1 MTMEPEIVKILRE
14 EERLRASQAK
24 SSYGRENTSK
34 SNDIAIH
41 ESDDSTL
48 LLESIPG
55 QSKTLTP
62 EHKELGYQAAFE
74 SCSLAIL
81 VLDTQKRIISW
92 NSYTETLLNKTNVD
106 LYLQSVA
113 SLHSTDEWSRIEQKL
128 GNESGLQQQLETTI
142 LTKNKGTVDATVSLS
157 RLKNSDGNNLG
168 YLYLIKNIS
177 EQKQVE
183 QQLSSIIQYADDSIF
198 LFDEDCQYL
207 MVNNSLLSRLRRP
220 REDVV
225 GKRYHDFHSAQ
236 ETKEFTK
243 KHSWVLEHG
252 LPLKDVF
259 CKDGNWYART
269 INPVKETCTLRT
281 SAVLVIE
288 KDITDANKIKEELVV
303 EKENKYRT
311 MFNVLPQVIIL
322 TDKKGTILDVN
333 ERITEW
339 ITYQTHEIK
348 GINLFNV
355 SFLTKESKKII
366 KKTFSKIKTDKKT
379 TSFEIK
385 VFTKNGKT
393 RVGIVCMSP
402 LEDDQGATFGH
413 LLVISDITEQK
424 RMDEAMRIKDSAMSS
439 SPGAITFID
448 LQGNLTYVNDSF
460 LRMWGY
466 TNNGEVLGKSIQ
478 QFWKMKEQFF
488 EVMDALNS
496 RGEWI
501 GELTG
506 IRKDQSTFQ
515 VQLAANIIK
524 NESGKTICI
533 MGFYIDI
540 TQYKKSIKIL
550 NESQQRF
557 QIMLENSLD
566 MIYQFNIQKETY
578 DYVSPSSVKVV
589 GYSPEEMEFFTLKKI
604 KDLIHPDD
612 CAQWAEHLQ
621 AITDPQIKQNAV
633 QSIEYRLKH
642 KTRGYRWMRDTC
654 TALFNQKNEPVFVV
668 GTIEDVTERKNV
680 LEELIK
686 SEEKYRI
693 LAETSADGVFTTDA
707 LGRLTYINPSFEK
720 LCGRRKSQILATPFR
735 KYLLEDSVYFFQQIF
750 IDVRKKNDKIENV
763 ELELV
768 AGTGEIIPIEANIAP
783 LTKQTEFGGVVCTVR
798 DITQRRE
805 IEDELKKNERLK
817 TEFMNIAAHELR
829 SPVTPIKGYLDLILH
844 DNESNEKIKNWAKI
858 SLRNAERLLKLVN
871 DILDVAR
878 LDSDTMRFDMEKID
892 PVEFLNEIVEDMRP
906 AITNKKL
913 EFPVNI
919 PPSLPHILGDK
930 NRISQVLK
938 NLMSNSLKFTDCGSI
953 GLNVEKKDNHI
964 LITVEDTGIGI
975 SQNELKKIFTK
986 FYQAYTGEDRNN
998 EGTGLGLFIS
1008 KEIIKKHNGT
1018 IWAESEVGKGSRFII
1033 QLPYVYKMI
1042 VDFKT

>member
-1 MTMEPEIVKILRE
+1 MTSEPEIVRILRE
-14 EERLRASQAK
+14 EERLRNVKTTSSCSKENASQ
-24 SSYGRENTSK
+24 SD
-34 SNDIAIH
+34 DILLNA
-41 ESDDSTL
+41 SDDSTIL
-48 LLESIPG
+48 FESIPG
-55 QSKTLTP
+55 QCSPLHP
-62 EHKELGYQAAFE
+62 EHLELIYRTAFE
-74 SCSLAIL
+74 TCLLAIL

-92 NSYTETLLNKTNVD
+92 NSYTETLLNKTDVD

-113 SLHSTDEWSRIEQKL
+113 SLHSTDEWLRIEQKL
-128 GNESGLQQQLETTI
+128 SDKSGPQQQIETKI
-142 LTKNKGTVDATVSLS
+142 PVKNKGTLHVVISLCY
-157 RLKNSDGNNLG
+157 LKNNDGKNLG

-177 EQKQVE
+177 EQRQAE
-183 QQLSSIIQYADDSIF
+183 QRLSSIIQHADDSIF
-198 LFDEDCQYL
+198 LLDEQCQYL
-207 MVNNSLLSRLRRP
+207 MINDALLSKLGRS

-225 GKRYHDFHSAQ
+225 GKRYHDFHSSQ
-236 ETKEFTK
+236 ETKDFIK
-243 KHSWVLEHG
+243 KHSWVFEHG
-252 LPLKDVF
+252 LPCKDVY
-259 CKDGNWYART
+259 CEQGNWYVRT
-269 INPVKETCTLRT
+269 MSPVKDTSSPRT
-281 SAVLVIE
+281 SAVLVLE
-288 KDITDANKIKEELVV
+288 KDITEKKKTEELLL
-303 EKENKYRT
+303 EKEKKYRA
-311 MFNVLPQVIIL
+311 MFNFFPQIIIL
-322 TDKKGTILDVN
+322 VDKNGIVVDVN
-333 ERITEW
+333 ERIAEW
-339 ITYQTHEIK
+339 IANKPNEIK
-348 GINLFNV
+348 GMNFFDL
-355 SFLTKESKKII
+355 SFLTKESKTIIKRTISKRKLSKKII
-366 KKTFSKIKTDKKT
+366 P
-379 TSFEIK
+379 FEITIL
-385 VFTKNGKT
+385 TKNGEK
-393 RVGIVCMSP
+393 RIGVVYLSP
-402 LEDDQGATFGH
+402 LVNDQGAIFGH
-413 LLVISDITEQK
+413 LLVISDITERK
-424 RMDEAMRIKDSAMSS
+424 HMEEVMRIKDSAITSS
-439 SPGAITFID
+439 LSAITFID
-448 LQGNLTYVNDSF
+448 FEGTLTYVNDSF

-466 TNNGEVLGKSIQ
+466 TNKKEVIGKPIV
-478 QFWKMKEQFF
+478 QFWKMKEQFVK
-488 EVMDALNS
+488 VMGALKNE
-496 RGEWI
+496 GEWI

-515 VQLAANIIK
+515 VQLTANMIK
-524 NESGKTICI
+524 NESAKPICI
-533 MGFYIDI
+533 MGSYVDI
-540 TQYKKSIKIL
+540 THYKKAVKALS
-550 NESQQRF
+550 ESEQRF
-557 QIMLENSLD
+557 QVVLENSLD
-566 MIYQFNIQKETY
+566 MIYQFNLQKETC
-578 DYVSPSSVKVV
+578 DYVSPSSLKVI
-589 GYSPEEMEFFTLKKI
+589 GYSPEEMISFSLKNI
-604 KDLIHPDD
+604 EELVHPED
-612 CAQWAEHLQ
+612 CARWDQHLKTITHHQ
-621 AITDPQIKQNAV
+621 KTQDAI
-633 QSIEYRLKH
+633 QSIEYRFKH

-654 TALFNQKNEPVFVV
+654 TAIFDEKNEPVSVV

-693 LAETSADGVFTTDA
+693 LAETSADGVFTTDS

-763 ELELV
+763 ELELIT
-768 AGTGEIIPIEANIAP
+768 GNGEIIPIEANIAP

-829 SPVTPIKGYLDLILH
+829 SPVTPIKGYLDLIIH

-913 EFPVNI
+913 EFIVNI

-930 NRISQVLK
+930 NRLSQVLK

-953 GLNVEKKDNHI
+953 GLHVEKKDNHI
-964 LITVEDTGIGI
+964 LIIVSDTGIGI
-975 SQNELKKIFTK
+975 SQDELKKIFTK

-1008 KEIIKKHNGT
+1008 KEIVKKHNGT